1 MASRQQEFANEVYS
15 AARRAGLNDVQAR
28 VAASQASLETGYG
41 KSVKGNNYFGIKA
54 SPSWKGGTQRF
65 QTWEVENGRRVNQP
79 ATFRSYQSPEESLR
93 DWADLMDRNYPG
105 VMSANS
111 FPEAVQGLT
120 QGRYGSYATDPQ
132 YTDKLGYINRN
143 FVNPTPGVAY
153 QNNMMQQPAPNSP
166 LTNVAGQAPGT
177 LYQAVDAMPS
187 VPANVPTPGTMY
199 GQVSPLAAAPVTPVQ
214 RGVLGMPTP
223 SPMGL
228 LNVPTPTPRPNPG
241 MVPTPTPSPG
251 IAAQPQIAVQPSMPM
266 QPQRVGLQPQTP
278 LGATVRGGFG
288 SIAGGVLGGFLGP
301 IGGLLG
307 AYLGSQMMQG
317 KNPLSPIT
325 NIVNRPSVPADAG
338 RDYFPDAPKQ
348 KSKGSGNLTGFGERA
363 ARGDYGSQAQQAANN
378 PGGGLY

>member
-65 QTWEVENGRRVNQP
+65 QTWEVEDGRRVNQQ
-79 ATFRSYQSPEESLR
+79 ATFRSYRSPEESLR
-93 DWADLMDRNYPG
+93 DWADLMSRNYPG

-143 FVNPTPGVAY
+143 FVNPQPGMY
-153 QNNMMQQPAPNSP
+153 QNMMQQPAPNTP

-199 GQVSPLAAAPVTPVQ
+199 GPVSPLQAAPVTPVQ
-214 RGVLGMPTP
+214 RGVLGMPAP
-223 SPMGL
+223 SPGL

-251 IAAQPQIAVQPSMPM
+251 IPQTPGIAVQ
-266 QPQRVGLQPQTP
+266 QPQVAQRIGLQPQTP
-278 LGATVRGGFG
+278 LGATIRGGMG

-317 KNPLSPIT
+317 KNPLSTVANAFQRT
-325 NIVNRPSVPADAG
+325 NAVNQFPS
-338 RDYFPDAPKQ
+338 APRQ
-348 KSKGSGNLTGFGERA
+348 KSRGSGELTEFGQRA
-363 ARGDYGSQAQQAANN
+363 ARGEVGGRNSQAGRAAR
-378 PGGGLY
+378 GEISGLF